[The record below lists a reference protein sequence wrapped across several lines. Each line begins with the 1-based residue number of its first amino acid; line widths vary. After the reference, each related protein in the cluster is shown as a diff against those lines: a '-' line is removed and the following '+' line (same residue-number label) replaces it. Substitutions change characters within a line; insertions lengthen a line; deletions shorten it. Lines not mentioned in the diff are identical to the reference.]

1 MKDAAFIIV
10 DESLQVEAYHPNI
23 FNLFSI
29 PESDHP
35 MQDLQRLLENHPD
48 WWGKIE
54 RLISTRNGKTSDT
67 FTLDSHSSTNYPIEI
82 TIFKS
87 FSGIKNHKIVI
98 YFSKNYHPLKYQI
111 PLWRSLKYNALSKL
125 APSIAH
131 EIRNPLSSLAIH
143 TEILDNTLPLLTLP
157 GEQYQRIK
165 KSIMVLHSELE
176 RVMKILDRF
185 FRLARSG
192 VKESS
197 YEDLNSILL
206 EAFELVKP
214 QCYEQGIKIDLHL
227 EKNIPFVYLN
237 RDELLHVLL
246 NILINAMESL
256 SEGGA
261 ITMRSKKSDK
271 SSYIF
276 IQDNGHGISSDDL
289 KKIFSENLSHKNS
302 GSGMSL
308 ISAKQLIE
316 NLGGKIA
323 VESDQQLG
331 TIFSI
336 ELPHMSQF

>member
-10 DESLQVEAYHPNI
+10 DEFMQVEAYHPHI
-23 FNLFSI
+23 FDLFSI

-35 MQDLQRLLENHPD
+35 IQDVQRMLENHPD
-48 WWGKIE
+48 WWGKIKQ
-54 RLISTRNGKTSDT
+54 LMTTKNGKTSDC
-67 FTLDSHSSTNYPIEI
+67 FIVNAHSSDKCPIEV
-82 TIFKS
+82 TVFKS
-87 FSGIKNHKIVI
+87 FSGIKNYKIVL
-98 YFSKNYHPLKYQI
+98 YFSKNYDPLEYQI

-143 TEILDNTLPLLTLP
+143 TEILDNTLPMLTLA

-214 QCYEQGIKIDLHL
+214 QCYEQGIKIELLL

-237 RDELLHVLL
+237 RDELLHVIL

-261 ITMRSKKSDK
+261 ITMRSKKSDN
-271 SSYIF
+271 SSYIY

-289 KKIFSENLSHKNS
+289 KKIFSENFSHKNS

-308 ISAKQLIE
+308 ILAKQLIE
-316 NLGGKIA
+316 KLGGKIA
-323 VESDQQLG
+323 VKSDHQLG

-336 ELPHMSQF
+336 ELPHTSQF